1 MKQKALF
8 VVGPTASGKTAA
20 SIELALRL
28 NGEIVSAD
36 SMAIYRGMDIG
47 TAKPSIEERCG
58 IPHHM
63 INCVD
68 PNQPYSVS
76 EYQQD
81 AQRCMRDIWSR
92 NKLPI
97 ICGGTGLYVN
107 SLIFPLDFSTVQGNE
122 IIRRKWE
129 AFAAQHGNLVLHDE
143 LRKVDPKAAE
153 QIHPNNVR
161 RVVRALEIFECTG
174 IPKSDQAS
182 MAQPFE
188 LPYEP
193 ILMGITLPREQLY
206 RRCDLRVEQMLSSG
220 LEEEVCTLLSAGL
233 SPKAQS
239 MQGIGYKEIAAELS
253 GELSRS
259 EAINLLKKN
268 TRHLAKRQLTW
279 FRANDK
285 IHWFDVSGYESFTDL
300 YQEMMRYSLGN
311 SAHP

>member
-153 QIHPNNVR
+153 QIHPKKHR
-161 RVVRALEIFECTG
+161 REHRAIQNKDTTR
-174 IPKSDQAS
+174 IPQSDQPS
-182 MAQPFE
+182 IAQP
-188 LPYEP
+188 
-193 ILMGITLPREQLY
+193 
-206 RRCDLRVEQMLSSG
+206 
-220 LEEEVCTLLSAGL
+220 
-233 SPKAQS
+233 
-239 MQGIGYKEIAAELS
+239 
-253 GELSRS
+253 
-259 EAINLLKKN
+259 
-268 TRHLAKRQLTW
+268 
-279 FRANDK
+279 
-285 IHWFDVSGYESFTDL
+285 
-300 YQEMMRYSLGN
+300 
-311 SAHP
+311 

>member
-1 MKQKALF
+1 M
-8 VVGPTASGKTAA
+8 
-20 SIELALRL
+20 
-28 NGEIVSAD
+28 
-36 SMAIYRGMDIG
+36 
-47 TAKPSIEERCG
+47 
-58 IPHHM
+58 
-63 INCVD
+63 
-68 PNQPYSVS
+68 
-76 EYQQD
+76 
-81 AQRCMRDIWSR
+81 
-92 NKLPI
+92 
-97 ICGGTGLYVN
+97 
-107 SLIFPLDFSTVQGNE
+107 
-122 IIRRKWE
+122 
-129 AFAAQHGNLVLHDE
+129 LHDE

-259 EAINLLKKN
+259 EAIELLKKN